1 MSIFDEEKK
10 TDDLTMTESEPMDA
24 MDTEQS
30 AEPFQEDEPTEES
43 SLKGFFG
50 NLRNGDNF
58 MMLMCL
64 ILAIILLVARGFL
77 LYKTHA
83 LSVENAKLEKRVER
97 DTKLKKSESEYEAET
112 ENLEQET
119 DTLINRYGAG
129 NTPEK
134 TIMFLANLSNSTGIA
149 VTSIEFGESENVTV
163 DEKGN
168 KIGNLMKSFKTKI
181 VNGNEFIRKYMSCEN
196 PVYNASSAIFKK
208 SVAQNISKQY
218 MDFIG
223 AGDRL
228 FWIEIAEHGD
238 VAVVNK
244 PLNYFR
250 QHSDKVTP
258 RKTLDGTNMRENHI
272 IYKYLCGQNLLSSFR
287 KYLVRGY
294 SLYLIDS
301 TNFESEDI
309 RCELYQLWDGSA
321 NNEKIQKLLGRLFVS
336 LHYHNLHM
344 YL

>member
-64 ILAIILLVARGFL
+64 ILAIILLVAGGFL

-168 KIGNLMKSFKTKI
+168 KL
-181 VNGNEFIRKYMSCEN
+181 NGAIEAPDADEVIAGSSDEDEEEESDTDSDKKNKDKDKENGQYYLYKYQTTISYTGTYAELKKAIEFIEN
-196 PVYNASSAIFKK
+196 YGERTTVNDITSTFDETTNRLTGSMTLNMYTLSGTAQEYTAPSVSGNVGTSNIF
-208 SVAQNISKQY
+208 
-218 MDFIG
+218 G
-223 AGDRL
+223 
-228 FWIEIAEHGD
+228 
-238 VAVVNK
+238 
-244 PLNYFR
+244 
-250 QHSDKVTP
+250 
-258 RKTLDGTNMRENHI
+258 
-272 IYKYLCGQNLLSSFR
+272 
-287 KYLVRGY
+287 
-294 SLYLIDS
+294 
-301 TNFESEDI
+301 
-309 RCELYQLWDGSA
+309 
-321 NNEKIQKLLGRLFVS
+321 
-336 LHYHNLHM
+336 
-344 YL
+344 